1 MKKIILPLFF
11 LAMASSVL
19 FSMHNGALNMTGA
32 PGELDCTG
40 CHHPGPANADPM
52 GNLQILM
59 PNNQGTYVPG
69 QTYPISI
76 KVQYPG
82 RQKFGFSAAVRQ
94 RGLQAI
100 QSGSFSA
107 PASAALQIT
116 DFATHTL
123 PSTAGN
129 GQKEWTFN
137 WTAPAAAA
145 GTLVVYA
152 AGVAAN
158 GNNEATG
165 DLVYTDSLV
174 LSLASSVWGSDW
186 RASMRMYPNPSTRKI
201 YIDGGAEST
210 TAVEMI
216 VVDAAG
222 RVVLQKPLLLEP
234 ALPTEIDIEKL
245 ATGKYWLQLMQ
256 PNSKLVLPFMK
267 L

>member
-1 MKKIILPLFF
+1 MKKFILPAFF

-40 CHHPGPANADPM
+40 CHHPGPANTDPQ

-69 QTYPISI
+69 QTYPITI
-76 KVQYPG
+76 QMQYPG

-94 RGLQAI
+94 RGIQSI
-100 QSGSFSA
+100 QSGSLSA

-158 GNNEATG
+158 SNNEATG

-174 LSLASSVWGSDW
+174 LSIASSVWGSDW
-186 RASMRMYPNPSTRKI
+186 RASMRMYPNPSTHKI
-201 YIDGGAEST
+201 YIEGGVEST
-210 TAVEMI
+210 TVLEMM

-222 RVVLQKPLLLEP
+222 RVLLQRPLLLEP
-234 ALPTEIDIEKL
+234 ALPTEIDIEQL
-245 ATGKYWLQLMQ
+245 STGKYWLQLTHAKGKQ
-256 PNSKLVLPFMK
+256 VLPFMK